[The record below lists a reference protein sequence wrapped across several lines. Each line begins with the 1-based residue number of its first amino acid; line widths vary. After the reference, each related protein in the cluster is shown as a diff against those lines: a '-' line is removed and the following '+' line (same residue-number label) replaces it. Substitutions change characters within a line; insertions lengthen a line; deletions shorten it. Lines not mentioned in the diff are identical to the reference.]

1 MMMMMGAAAHL
12 VWITFFPFLFFFKL
26 QLVASW
32 LVRFVFRP
40 VPAIYCQTI
49 YVLSCW
55 RKSRIFVSLCS
66 VCVYMSVLVAPG
78 LDVSLCVPYRRG
90 KRKQNEWYLHKDGF
104 HVQLRSEWPQTTT
117 LLLTQHHSILS
128 NSKTTQKPK

>member
-49 YVLSCW
+49 YVLTQESHFC
-55 RKSRIFVSLCS
+55 FSLCS
-66 VCVYMSVLVAPG
+66 VCVCVYMSVLVAPG

-90 KRKQNEWYLHKDGF
+90 KWKQNEWCLHKDGF
-104 HVQLRSEWPQTTT
+104 HVQLRSEWPQTGTT
-117 LLLTQHHSILS
+117 LLLTQHHST
-128 NSKTTQKPK
+128 NFPV